1 MLCFIVTLV
10 LSLIFT
16 CYILISGDTNMY
28 DFAIIGTALTTTA
41 GLAGATQKYYYNKAG
56 LENVNKIRIG
66 SYKEIMDIRL
76 QYDKEILNIQREFG
90 VSQEDIMMM
99 ESNTIFA
106 NASDEMI
113 NNVNNKLNQSAE
125 DNSSDITD

>member
-1 MLCFIVTLV
+1 
-10 LSLIFT
+10 
-16 CYILISGDTNMY
+16 MY
-28 DFAIIGTALTTTA
+28 DFAIFGTGLTTTA

-76 QYDKEILNIQREFG
+76 QYDREILNIQREFG